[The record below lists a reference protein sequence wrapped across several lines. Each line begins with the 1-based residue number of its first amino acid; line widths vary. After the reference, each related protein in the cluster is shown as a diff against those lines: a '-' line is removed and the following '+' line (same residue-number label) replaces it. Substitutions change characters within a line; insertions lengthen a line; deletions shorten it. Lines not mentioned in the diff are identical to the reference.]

1 MEAIAQLG
9 QWRDRYRVPVSAALE
24 TLLDDAR
31 SLADTAFGDVG
42 GLGLDVAAL
51 FASRVEELS
60 RTVEYLQL
68 VAAGRLDRLRT
79 EAAAAPEK
87 ARAGRGWVTGWTSKD
102 TDDGGASGRAAAPL
116 GGSGSAREAG
126 PAGRAGFA
134 GEFRST
140 TEYLRVLL
148 RISTGEARRR
158 LALTETLLPRQGITG
173 EQIEPVHPALA
184 TTVASGTVSTR
195 AATLIT
201 LTLDKIPRSV
211 PTETVT
217 RVEQALTSAACEY
230 DPDFVG
236 RLARRWLDGLDP
248 DGTEPS
254 EEDLRRFQGAFIRK
268 PKNGL
273 NHLEIFA
280 TQEQYESL
288 LTVMNAATNPRLT
301 PDGCGGPAAH
311 PDHPSGAGGL
321 QGGGP
326 GNLDRRSRP
335 QKLLDGLIG
344 ACQSALASGG
354 IPANGG
360 LRPQLMATIN
370 YEQLF
375 EKVTG
380 TGNNSTGTF
389 TFTGPV
395 PAATLRKLACDADII
410 PAVLGSEGQILD
422 IGRTSRIFP
431 PHIRKAIA
439 VRDQGCAFPGCTMP
453 APWCEAHHIT
463 YWSHGGPT
471 STDNGTLLCSHH
483 HHLIHKEHW
492 KITIKTGI
500 PWFTPPPHIDP
511 QQKPRRNHYFRC

>member
-1 MEAIAQLG
+1 METIAQLE

-31 SLADTAFGDVG
+31 SLADTAFDDVR
-42 GLGLDVAAL
+42 GLGLDDAAL

-68 VAAGRLDRLRT
+68 VAAGRLDRIRNNDDG
-79 EAAAAPEK
+79 AGS
-87 ARAGRGWVTGWTSKD
+87 AGRGWVTGWTSKD
-102 TDDGGASGRAAAPL
+102 THDGGASGRAAAPP

-126 PAGRAGFA
+126 PARREPRRAAFA

-148 RISTGEARRR
+148 RISAGEARRR
-158 LALTETLLPRQGITG
+158 LALTETLLPRTGLTG

-195 AATLIT
+195 AATIIT

-217 RVEQALTSAACEY
+217 RVETALTAAAVDH
-230 DPDFVG
+230 DPDFLS

-301 PDGCGGPAAH
+301 PEGGTENDTARPN
-311 PDHPSGAGGL
+311 PE
-321 QGGGP
+321 
-326 GNLDRRSRP
+326 LDRRSRP

-344 ACQSALASGG
+344 ACQTALACGS
-354 IPANGG
+354 IPHNGG
-360 LRPQLMATIN
+360 LRPQLMATID
-370 YEQLF
+370 YQQLF

-395 PAATLRKLACDADII
+395 PAATLRKLACDADIT
-410 PAVLGSEGQILD
+410 PVVLGSEGQILD

-439 VRDQGCAFPGCTMP
+439 TRDQGCAFPGCTMP

-471 STDNGTLLCSHH
+471 STDNGTLLCSYHH
-483 HHLIHKEHW
+483 HTIHKEHW